1 MGNKQYHKYV
11 LIAVVAIALA
21 AALFLGLTQKSPAPQ
36 VTFTDLTGKK
46 ISMQSLR
53 GKMVLV
59 NFWATTC
66 PGCVDEMPHIVETYK
81 QYNDK
86 GFEVI
91 AVAMSYDPP
100 SYVLR
105 FDQQRALPFPVAL
118 DVQGNLAHRFDDVKL
133 TPTSF
138 LIDKHGN
145 IVEQTIGSL
154 DFVKL
159 RNRLDKALIK
169 KG

>member
-1 MGNKQYHKYV
+1 MSNKRYHKYV
-11 LIAVVAIALA
+11 LITVVLGALA
-21 AALFLGLTQKSPAPQ
+21 AALYLGLTQKTPAPQ

-46 ISMQSLR
+46 ISMQSLH

-66 PGCVDEMPHIVETYK
+66 PGCVEEMPHIVETYN
-81 QYNDK
+81 QYHDK

-105 FDQQRALPFPVAL
+105 FKQQRGLPFPVAL
-118 DVQGNLAHRFDDVKL
+118 DVQGNLAHQFEDVKL
-133 TPTSF
+133 TPTSY
-138 LIDKHGN
+138 LIDKDGN

-159 RNRLDKALIK
+159 RSRLDKALIK

>member
-1 MGNKQYHKYV
+1 MSNKRYHKYV
-11 LIAVVAIALA
+11 LITVLIGALA
-21 AALFLGLTQKSPAPQ
+21 VALFLGLTQKTPAPQ

-46 ISMQSLR
+46 ISMQSLH

-66 PGCVDEMPHIVETYK
+66 PGCVEEMPHIVETYN
-81 QYNDK
+81 QYHDK

-105 FDQQRALPFPVAL
+105 FKQQRALPFPVAL
-118 DVQGNLAHRFDDVKL
+118 DVQGNLAHQFDDVKL
-133 TPTSF
+133 TPTSY
-138 LIDKHGN
+138 LIDKDGN

-159 RNRLDKALIK
+159 RSRLDKALIK